1 MAGQPNKPEDLEAAV
16 AAFIKYGSKSSA
28 AFALGLSR
36 NTFCGRLIAARL
48 VGITIPDPSAS
59 LTAKGR
65 SVIEVINGKGL
76 IGSDAHYWPGEISTG
91 HRAFV
96 HFCKKF
102 KKELAFVVMNGDA
115 TDLSRISRHP
125 PPGWTRMPETKDEL
139 EVTGE
144 RLHDIAL
151 AAGKGVPRF
160 WPWGNHDQRYE
171 VYLASHAAEVA
182 GIKGMRLQD
191 HFPDWEPCWSVFV
204 NNRPGGLVIKHR
216 FKGGIYAARNN
227 ALMSGRSIVT
237 GHLHAQQIIPHTDY
251 NGTIWG
257 VDAGCI
263 ADTYGPQ
270 FAYLEDNA
278 RSWRSGFALVSFKD
292 GVLMPPELITVLE
305 PGAVAFRGE
314 IIEV

>member
-16 AAFIKYGSKSSA
+16 AAFLKFGSKSEA

-48 VGITIPDPSAS
+48 AGKIIPDPSVS
-59 LTAKGR
+59 QTAKGR
-65 SVIEVINGKGL
+65 SVIEVTNGVGL
-76 IGSDAHYWPGEISTG
+76 IGSDAHYWPGEKSTG

-102 KKELAFVVMNGDA
+102 KKQLAFVVMNGDA
-115 TDLSRISRHP
+115 TDLSRVSRHP
-125 PPGWTRMPETKDEL
+125 VPGWTRMPETKDEL
-139 EVTGE
+139 EITAE
-144 RLHDIAL
+144 RLGEIAF
-151 AAGKGVPRF
+151 AAGKVPRF

-182 GIKGMRLQD
+182 GIKGMRLVD

-227 ALMSGRSIVT
+227 ALMGGRSIIT

-278 RSWRSGFALVSFKD
+278 RSWRSGFAIVSFKD

>member
-1 MAGQPNKPEDLEAAV
+1 MSHPPNKIEDLEAAV
-16 AAFIKYGSKSSA
+16 AAFTKFGSKSEA
-28 AFALGLSR
+28 AFSLGLAR
-36 NTFCGRLIAARL
+36 NTLCGRLIAAQL
-48 VGITIPDPSAS
+48 AGLKLPDPSA
-59 LTAKGR
+59 TPYAKGR
-65 SVIEVINGKGL
+65 LEIEVVNGRGL
-76 IGSDAHYWPGEISTG
+76 IGSDAHYWPGDASTG
-91 HRAFV
+91 HRGFV

-102 KKELAFVVMNGDA
+102 KKELAFVAMNGDA
-115 TDLSRISRHP
+115 TDLSRVSRHP

-139 EVTGE
+139 EITAE
-144 RLHDIAL
+144 RLGEIAI
-151 AAGKGVPRF
+151 AAGKIPKF

-182 GIKGMRLQD
+182 GIKGMRLVD

-227 ALMSGRSIVT
+227 ALLSGRSMVT

-257 VDAGCI
+257 VDAGCM
-263 ADTYGPQ
+263 ADIYGPQ
-270 FAYLEDNA
+270 FSYLEDNA

-292 GVLMPPELITVLE
+292 GALMPPELITVLE